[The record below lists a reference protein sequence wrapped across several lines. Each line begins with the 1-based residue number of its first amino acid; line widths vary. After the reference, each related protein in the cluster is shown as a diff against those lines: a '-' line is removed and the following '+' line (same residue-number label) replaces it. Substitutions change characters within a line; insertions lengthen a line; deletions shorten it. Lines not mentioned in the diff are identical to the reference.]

1 MRRTVSLKHNYEFRS
16 LYARGKN
23 TAGVYLAIYA
33 RKNRRNGNVTRLGV
47 SVSSKL
53 GGAVVRNRVRRR
65 IKEAYRL
72 LEDRFAAGIDIVA
85 VARSRAIGADFS
97 ALGEELI
104 RLGRKLG
111 VVQLTV
117 DS

>member
-1 MRRTVSLKHNYEFRS
+1 MQHTVSLKQNYEFRS

-23 TAGVYLAIYA
+23 TAGVYLAMYA
-33 RKNRRNGNVTRLGV
+33 RRNRRNVTRLGV

-72 LEDRFAAGIDIVA
+72 LEDKFIRGADIVI
-85 VARSRAIGADFS
+85 VARSRAIGAEFS
-97 ALGEELI
+97 ALGDEL
-104 RLGRKLG
+104 LKLG
-111 VVQLTV
+111 GRLQLTV

>member
-1 MRRTVSLKHNYEFRS
+1 MRHTVSLKQNYEFRS

-23 TAGVYLAIYA
+23 TAGVYLAMYA
-33 RKNRRNGNVTRLGV
+33 RRNRRFRNVTRLGV

-72 LEDRFAAGIDIVA
+72 CEDHFVSGVDIVV

-97 ALGEELI
+97 AIGAELLK
-104 RLGRKLG
+104 LGRRLDI
-111 VVQLTV
+111 VQPANG
-117 DS
+117 